1 MAGHNKWSQI
11 KHKKAK
17 TDAQKG
23 KAFSKVSREIMLA
36 TKLGGPNVDMNP
48 RLRLALQ
55 KAKEVN
61 MPNDNVKRAIQ
72 KGSGEGDINNL
83 EEIAYEAYGPYGV
96 ALIIETITDNK
107 NRTLPNI
114 KTILNKGEG
123 KLAAKGAVSYL
134 FHKKGLVLFENVEN
148 EDKIIDLA
156 MSANAE
162 DICSKPDH
170 SVEVIVEP
178 DNYNNFITL
187 LENENISYLSASLTL
202 VPSTTVN
209 LDEVSKAEK
218 LLKLMDSLEE
228 DDDVQNVYANFEL
241 DDHVS
246 EKLIS

>member
-1 MAGHNKWSQI
+1 M
-11 KHKKAK
+11 
-17 TDAQKG
+17 
-23 KAFSKVSREIMLA
+23 
-36 TKLGGPNVDMNP
+36 
-48 RLRLALQ
+48 
-55 KAKEVN
+55 
-61 MPNDNVKRAIQ
+61 
-72 KGSGEGDINNL
+72 
-83 EEIAYEAYGPYGV
+83 
-96 ALIIETITDNK
+96 IETITDNK

-162 DICSKPDH
+162 DISSKPDH

-178 DNYNNFITL
+178 NDYNTFVNL
-187 LENENISYLSASLTL
+187 LENENITYLSASLTL